1 MALLVRENKWKPK
14 DPRFASPPAWAVFKK
29 LSISF
34 WVLFDKMIDSHL
46 GGVHLIRLTSSRV
59 KFCPNMAS
67 KKLSASF
74 FLSWGP
80 SCQSVDQGDCRPVG
94 KVDEF
99 DTDRLKSIPERLG
112 RFLFL
117 LSPPFFSIP
126 FEIRKRK
133 IRSLMILKHRS
144 FSLQRKGG
152 LIP

>member
-1 MALLVRENKWKPK
+1 MYMYMCMYMLR
-14 DPRFASPPAWAVFKK
+14 
-29 LSISF
+29 
-34 WVLFDKMIDSHL
+34 SHL
-46 GGVHLIRLTSSRV
+46 GSSHFGSSQLQAAVPGPRSSRGLCV
-59 KFCPNMAS
+59 FMAS
-67 KKLSASF
+67 LSA
-74 FLSWGP
+74 
-80 SCQSVDQGDCRPVG
+80 VDVAAKLLEATIRAGASSQVAAAVAAALMRCALDVLDQ
-94 KVDEF
+94 VDEF